1 MVNRYRS
8 TLQFRYD
15 LNYNK
20 MEVKSINIKFVW
32 GIFMVMIYLG
42 MTFLLVFTNL
52 FNENMSFPMRI
63 TVGIL
68 FFCYT
73 LFRGYRLIK
82 DGKR

>member
-1 MVNRYRS
+1 M
-8 TLQFRYD
+8 
-15 LNYNK
+15 
-20 MEVKSINIKFVW
+20 KFVW

-52 FNENMSFPMRI
+52 FNENMSFLMRI

>member
-1 MVNRYRS
+1 
-8 TLQFRYD
+8 
-15 LNYNK
+15 
-20 MEVKSINIKFVW
+20 MEVKCINMKFAW

>member
-1 MVNRYRS
+1 M
-8 TLQFRYD
+8 
-15 LNYNK
+15 
-20 MEVKSINIKFVW
+20 KFVW

-68 FFCYT
+68 FFYYT

>member
-1 MVNRYRS
+1 
-8 TLQFRYD
+8 
-15 LNYNK
+15 
-20 MEVKSINIKFVW
+20 MEVKCINMKFVW

-68 FFCYT
+68 FFCFHFVHNRT
-73 LFRGYRLIK
+73 CHMISCTEK
-82 DGKR
+82 QKNNKNN

>member
-1 MVNRYRS
+1 
-8 TLQFRYD
+8 
-15 LNYNK
+15 
-20 MEVKSINIKFVW
+20 MEVKCINMKFVW
-32 GIFMVMIYLG
+32 GIFMVIIYLG
-42 MTFLLVFTNL
+42 MAFLLVFTNL

-82 DGKR
+82 DSKR